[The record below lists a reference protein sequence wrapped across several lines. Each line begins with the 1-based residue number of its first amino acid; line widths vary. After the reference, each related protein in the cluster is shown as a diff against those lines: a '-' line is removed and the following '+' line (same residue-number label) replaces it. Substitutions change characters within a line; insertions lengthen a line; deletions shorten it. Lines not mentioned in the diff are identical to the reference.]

1 MEVPAGF
8 EIKSYRFAVHALTHC
23 ATLIGKKNEKGKKMK
38 NTLNFIVYFN
48 MKYVTIWKP
57 PLLSMS

>member
-23 ATLIGKKNEKGKKMK
+23 ATLIGKKKEKGKK
-38 NTLNFIVYFN
+38 NE
-48 MKYVTIWKP
+48 KYT
-57 PLLSMS
+57 